1 MTSPDHRSDE
11 RSARR
16 AGVRRTALIVAAIA
30 VVVYIGFIL
39 SGVLAT

>member
-1 MTSPDHRSDE
+1 MTSPDHRNDE
-11 RSARR
+11 QAARR